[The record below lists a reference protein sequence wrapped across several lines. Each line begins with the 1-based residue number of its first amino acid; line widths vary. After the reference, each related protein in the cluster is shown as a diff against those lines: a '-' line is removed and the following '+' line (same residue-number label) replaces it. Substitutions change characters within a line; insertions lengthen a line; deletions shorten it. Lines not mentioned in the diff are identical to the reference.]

1 MNTVKT
7 PDAVAQRSPR
17 EAELTQMLGRTA
29 VLWDQLIDSIE
40 RAHGSVKCEWHFGRT
55 TGTWHVRLKQKART
69 ILYLLPREKYFLTAF
84 VFGERAEAAIRASD
98 LPAMVVKA
106 LNEAPPCGAGRG
118 IRLVTRSRRDVAT
131 MLKLTAIKLA

>member
-7 PDAVAQRSPR
+7 PGAVAKKSPR
-17 EAELTQMLGRTA
+17 EAELTRMLGRTA
-29 VLWDQLIDSIE
+29 VLWDRLIDSIE
-40 RAHGSVKCEWHFGRT
+40 RAHGPVKREWHFGRT

-84 VFGERAEAAIRASD
+84 VFGERAEAAIRARGFPD
-98 LPAMVVKA
+98 CVVKA
-106 LNEAPPCGAGRG
+106 LDEAAPCGAGRG
-118 IRLVTRSRRDVAT
+118 IRLATKNRRDVAT